1 MQTIEPQ
8 LIKCPN
14 CIKDKNNAY
23 LGSVTSQG
31 YFIIKKRSY
40 NEFMMIKAEEYSVIC
55 ECGYQIH
62 VEYGKITTSKSFA
75 SDPMFNG

>member
-1 MQTIEPQ
+1 MENDIQPQ

-40 NEFMMIKAEEYSVIC
+40 NEFMMIKSDSYSVIC
-55 ECGYQIH
+55 ECGFQIH
-62 VEYGKITTSKSFA
+62 VESGKISLNSFA
-75 SDPMFNG
+75 SGPMLNG